1 MMKFVYHADCFF
13 DENMLSYRCRE
24 GEVKFRDL
32 VFAPLLKQQGESP
45 GTEKQ
50 CNA

>member
-1 MMKFVYHADCFF
+1 MKFVYHADCFF

-24 GEVKFRDL
+24 GEVIPVTQVL
-32 VFAPLLKQQGESP
+32 APLHKQQGESP